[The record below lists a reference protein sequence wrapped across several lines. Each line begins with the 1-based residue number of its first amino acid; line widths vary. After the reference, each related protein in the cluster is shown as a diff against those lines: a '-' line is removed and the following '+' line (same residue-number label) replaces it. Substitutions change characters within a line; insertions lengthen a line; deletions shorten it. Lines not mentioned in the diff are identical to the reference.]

1 MHLVNKIA
9 YQTEQFTESKTKG
22 SNNNKFIRIIRFLQC
37 TLTLFPTLRWE
48 VFDLRKYFGLVSEGT
63 DQNFDHATTITTT
76 RDHIYQR
83 KKLLP
88 RTLSTNGRFPSFYDS
103 DWTRWTG
110 GSLWS
115 HLSLNILDIDAIE
128 FIEGPTLRVLSSS
141 CSFE

>member
-9 YQTEQFTESKTKG
+9 YQTEQFTESTTKG
-22 SNNNKFIRIIRFLQC
+22 SNNNKSVRIIRFLQC

-63 DQNFDHATTITTT
+63 DQNFDRAITITTT
-76 RDHIYQR
+76 HDHIYQR

-88 RTLSTNGRFPSFYDS
+88 RTLPTNGWSPSFYDS
-103 DWTRWTG
+103 DWTRWKG

-115 HLSLNILDIDAIE
+115 HFSLNILDINAIE
-128 FIEGPTLRVLSSS
+128 FIDQPTLRVLSSS
-141 CSFE
+141 CSFK